1 MFRNNNFSLIETEA
15 SKKLVFICSMKLKK
29 NILIIVLL
37 KIEKLIS
44 IFKTILTYLVWY
56 PECRFFIKP

>member
-29 NILIIVLL
+29 KYFNNRII
-37 KIEKLIS
+37 KN
-44 IFKTILTYLVWY
+44 
-56 PECRFFIKP
+56 